1 MLSEPTHRADWY
13 PDPTGRFEFRYH
25 NGHAWT
31 GDVSLDGNR
40 FLDPL
45 WSSRAAI
52 GQPLIQPGPAR
63 GPRTARATAAFV
75 LALASVVTGWV
86 PFLCFLA
93 IVAAI
98 LALIFAV
105 GFLRAQRPVIAA
117 GDRHPKGRAHAL
129 AAVLLVP
136 VGLAASGIGI
146 WLTVASVRAINRYT
160 DVGQYSVATTSC
172 SASDGLASFVGS
184 ITNQSG
190 GVHSYHVII
199 EFDRAGTS
207 DLVKTA
213 ATDIDDV
220 APNEVRPFH
229 VAAVT
234 STENVTCSV
243 FTVSGPVPFTLTT

>member
-13 PDPTGRFEFRYH
+13 ADPTGRFEFRYH

-45 WSSRAAI
+45 WSSRTSIIPPVRAA
-52 GQPLIQPGPAR
+52 GT
-63 GPRTARATAAFV
+63 RTARATAAFV

-98 LALIFAV
+98 LALIFAI
-105 GFLRAQRPVIAA
+105 GFLRAQRPVVAA
-117 GDRHPKGRAHAL
+117 GDHHPRGRAHAL
-129 AAVLLVP
+129 GALMLVP

-172 SASDGLASFVGS
+172 AVSNGLASFAGT
-184 ITNQSG
+184 ITNQSR

-199 EFDRAGTS
+199 EFDRIGTS

-213 ATDIDDV
+213 SSDIGDV
-220 APNEVRPFH
+220 EPNEARPFN
-229 VAAVT
+229 VAVVT
-234 STENVTCSV
+234 SAEQLTCSV
-243 FTVSGPVPFTLTT
+243 FSVSGPVPFTLTT